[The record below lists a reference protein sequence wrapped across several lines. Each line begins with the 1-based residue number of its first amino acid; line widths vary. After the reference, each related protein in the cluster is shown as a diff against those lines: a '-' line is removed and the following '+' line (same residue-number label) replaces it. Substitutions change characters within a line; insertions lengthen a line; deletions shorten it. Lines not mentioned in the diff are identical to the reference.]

1 MSDLQKV
8 ENYYMCLLNVCL
20 QVFHCTGHLR
30 PLGSGLGSSSAVM
43 TLLCEPIPHPSSVE
57 FPLDT
62 CTFLT
67 RHSMDLR
74 FTHCEGR

>member
-1 MSDLQKV
+1 MRGYFTYIFPPV
-8 ENYYMCLLNVCL
+8 WV
-20 QVFHCTGHLR
+20 QVLHCTGHMCPFGGEL
-30 PLGSGLGSSSAVM
+30 SSPAAARVM
-43 TLLCEPIPHPSSVE
+43 VLLCEPIPHPSSVE

-62 CTFLT
+62 YTFLT